1 MKFRTLFFAAA
12 SIAALSPSLSQAS
25 TENAALGACARAF
38 AASMASP
45 GSDAPSFKLK
55 YRSSQTGSPI
65 VDYYSSHEY
74 TFYLQARDP
83 KTGATLARATC
94 TADMRGTQVALTATP
109 LDEPQE
115 TLAAR

>member
-1 MKFRTLFFAAA
+1 MNYRTLLFAAA

-38 AASMASP
+38 AASMAPP
-45 GSDAPSFKLK
+45 GSGAPSFKLK
-55 YRSSQTGSPI
+55 YRSSQAGSSI

-74 TFYLQARDP
+74 TFYLQARDL
-83 KTGATLARATC
+83 KTGLTLARATC
-94 TADMRGTQVALTATP
+94 TADTRGTQIALTATP
-109 LDEPQE
+109 LDEPQA

>member
-1 MKFRTLFFAAA
+1 MKFRNLFFAAA

-38 AASMASP
+38 AVSMAAP
-45 GSDAPSFKLK
+45 GSGAPSFKLK
-55 YRSSQTGSPI
+55 YRSSQAGSSI

-83 KTGATLARATC
+83 KTGAALRRATC
-94 TADMRGTQVALTATP
+94 TADARGTRVALTATP
-109 LDEPQE
+109 LDEPQP

>member
-12 SIAALSPSLSQAS
+12 SFAALLPSLSQAS
-25 TENAALGACARAF
+25 TENAALDACARAF

-45 GSDAPSFKLK
+45 GTDAPTFKLK
-55 YRSSQTGSPI
+55 YRSSQAGNSV
-65 VDYYSSHEY
+65 VDYYSSRDY
-74 TFYLQARDP
+74 TFHLQARDI

-94 TADMRGTQVALTATP
+94 TADMRGSQVALTATP
-109 LDEPQE
+109 LDGSEA